1 MQKICNR
8 LRTILLLAVLILLAG
23 AAASIMEAQL
33 SPQGPRVIGKLFGAE
48 AQAAGQIYYLEDY
61 AESGELKIRSTAK
74 SPEDAPVITQRDPET
89 NVNINYIDISQEGS
103 SYVEL
108 RSINVTVGY
117 ENNYGRFD
125 NYCSNILL
133 AGDNIIRTNNDSGV
147 DLGYGY
153 NATKILKSASSKTEI
168 PGLTL
173 INTNNEKPA
182 LDIHLST
189 YDGSTS
195 KIDFPAD
202 DVYLNLSNLLGVPEI
217 ICSAQYGKLAAIN
230 VTAPELKGQTL
241 RDVWLN
247 DEKETE
253 ASSSDNSKVKTGL
266 ASGHIN
272 DDGTGTLWVQK
283 SINGYIEGLDPS
295 NNFGLISAVAENG
308 QTFKGKIENA
318 AACEGRN
325 SIRYK
330 GEATLKQ
337 APEMPNVIAAT
348 AKQINPPYG
357 DDYKCTFT
365 VDSVKGQEYSIYEQ
379 YYGVLNN
386 YNHPVQ
392 TVSGTGE
399 PIVLKV
405 DDLDLIN
412 TAEIVY
418 ITAKYENPTAG
429 QSSLESICAKPVACN
444 FKDATLKQGA
454 YNQGYSDSVNQ
465 DEHMLYTLAA
475 DSKLPKGLS
484 LNTKTGEVSGTAQEA
499 GTFSFKVESAV
510 NTDDYW
516 GSHIGYY
523 QPTPVT
529 ATFTLTID
537 KTEVQTPAAPTVD
550 TIGKDYVRLKENEQ
564 PDAGTVASLAGATYQ
579 YAISSVDGK
588 IVNSPVWQDSTEFT
602 SLQQGTAYTFA
613 ARFKETKDT
622 FVSASSAWSSEINTK
637 VAVAVP
643 SINLDDGNPCA
654 TAEGAKC
661 QITSDATHQG
671 EEPAEALLNVGDRV
685 TYTITPCKEHSF
697 RKVSING
704 QEVSQ
709 DALKN
714 AKGVITT
721 TYTVRAKDHD
731 ITAKAVMG
739 TKQVIDV
746 APMTEYQVSASDP
759 CNASAADLTSDI
771 NARVK
776 VRYEYDN
783 GTVLENQETTWSL
796 DSNQN
801 YSPKG
806 GTWKYSGTQVG
817 TGTPHLDA
825 VVTPV
830 AGQIAAVPSVT
841 KPINEAGYKD
851 AAALGLPS
859 QVEMTFENGA
869 EKAMVDIRWGSL
881 PSGFGKTEATFQIAG
896 QVENAPAWATFNN
909 NVSVDIAVVDADIL
923 TITRGISVK
932 DKVYDGTTSAELVV
946 DEGGIIL
953 TDATGT
959 VVRDIKADASK
970 AKATFKTADAGKN
983 IGVTVEGVKLTSD
996 VEGFDPDKYVLDF
1009 GAVNAN
1015 IEKVTPEFTGPTAD
1029 NSVTYGAPLKDIGL
1043 KGGKVKIGKVT
1054 SVATFKWKN
1063 SDEIPNVENKGYTA
1077 VYVPDDPKNVN
1088 PVETTVA
1095 VTVNKKALKVTPD
1108 AKQEKIYGDADPV
1121 LSYSTDQVLVE
1132 GNEMTGALSRSA
1144 GDAVGSY
1151 EILKGSLSAGSNYD
1165 LSVVRNV
1172 QFKINQR
1179 PVTPVATVE
1188 DREYKA
1194 GDTSAKASIALPEVL
1209 AADQNDVT
1217 AVNYQASFATDE
1229 IGSPRTVTVTGIT
1242 LSGNKAANYNLTTNT
1257 TTTRA
1262 AITPAW
1268 PKITKMPTAKG
1279 ITYGQA
1285 LSETKLEGGTA
1296 VDKNKTSVVVPGH
1309 FEWADPTLVPAAGN
1323 YNAKVKFVPDDQTN
1337 YGTAAVETPVVVAV
1351 AKRDVIVTP
1360 DANQTKT
1367 YSESDPEALTYTIP
1381 DGALLDD
1388 GSEMTGALTR
1398 EPGEDVGNYRII
1410 NNDLSAGSNYNIVLA
1425 EQNFTITQKKVTVT
1439 AEADDRVYISG
1450 DLSADVTLTVNGAI
1464 AEDHITASCDEAYF
1478 KNDTVGNDKT
1488 VTVTG
1493 IALKG
1498 EKAGNYL
1505 LPEEAT
1511 TVTTKATIF
1520 SATAE
1525 IETLPTVKNSII
1537 YGQPLSEAELE
1548 GGKVV
1553 DSVTHEEVAGTFDW
1567 KTPDQVLTEIG
1578 DIQANVVFTPDDLG
1592 VYGKIGDKVT
1602 VSVGKKAIDVAP
1614 VADQTKVFGSS
1625 DPNSYGFVV
1634 SDETPLVG
1642 EDKLLDVLTRAEG
1655 EDVGEYAYSLT
1666 PSAAEHTH
1674 YTITLKDADTI
1685 KFAITK
1691 ATPEAPAMPVLKG
1704 STSGSVTL
1712 ETIEVTDA
1720 VALKAGAAVEY
1731 GLIEGDNQTKWQA
1744 EPVFEGLEG
1753 DTVYRFTARYAATDN
1768 TEASA
1773 ESAVLEVKTPTG
1785 GIVVEA
1791 PAVTGVPE
1799 GTEGVTVTADKLDQ
1813 AVNAGETVT
1822 FTLTGNKAKEGSY
1835 VPYGFTING
1844 EAVEVG
1850 KMDEETRTCTVTYT
1864 VQDADVEKGSLDA
1877 EALFTLL
1884 GDINDDGTVDAGDA
1898 LLIQRA
1904 AGGLGD
1910 PLSDEKKVAAD
1921 VNLDGA
1927 VDAGDALLIKRF
1939 AAGLIEAL

>member
-33 SPQGPRVIGKLFGAE
+33 SPQGPRVIGKLFGTE

-61 AESGELKIRSTAK
+61 VESGVLSIYSTAT
-74 SPEDAPVITQRDPET
+74 SPEDAPVITQRNPGT
-89 NVNINYIDISQEGS
+89 TVNIKEIKIDGEKR

-108 RSINVTVGY
+108 RSINVHVGASGDDGNFY
-117 ENNYGRFD
+117 NLS
-125 NYCSNILL
+125 SNILL
-133 AGDNIIRTNNDSGV
+133 AGDNIIQSDASCGV
-147 DLGYGY
+147 YLGDDD
-153 NATKILKSASSKTEI
+153 KKIEILKSTSSGETEI
-168 PGLTL
+168 PGLTVK
-173 INTNNEKPA
+173 NTNNENPA
-182 LDIHLST
+182 IHMSGESGMTLV
-189 YDGSTS
+189 
-195 KIDFPAD
+195 FPAD
-202 DVYLNLSNLLGVPEI
+202 DVYLNLSNLLGIPHVDNLI
-217 ICSAQYGKLAAIN
+217 KRDNQYEWVQTGAIN
-230 VTAPELKGQTL
+230 VTAPELKGQKL
-241 RDVWLN
+241 REVRHN
-247 DEKETE
+247 DDERSCV
-253 ASSSDNSKVKTGL
+253 AG
-266 ASGHIN
+266 GYIN
-272 DDGTGTLWVQK
+272 DDGTGTLWVQAQYGG
-283 SINGYIEGLDPS
+283 SFTSSYNV
-295 NNFGLISAVAENG
+295 ISAVTDSG
-308 QTFKGKIENA
+308 QSVGGSAGYINRIE
-318 AACEGRN
+318 EGSKRH
-325 SIRYK
+325 R
-330 GEATLKQ
+330 GDVTLKQ
-337 APEMPNVIAAT
+337 IPGAPTVFAAT
-348 AKQINPPYG
+348 AKYTYNTSEKYG
-357 DDYKCTFT
+357 EYECTFT
-365 VDSVKGQEYSIYEQ
+365 VDTVKGQEYMLYDN
-379 YYGVLNN
+379 YYAEHGDLNV
-386 YNHPVQ
+386 PVQ
-392 TVSGTGE
+392 KVSGTGE
-399 PIVLKV
+399 PVTLKGFTTHDMATV
-405 DDLDLIN
+405 FFITTKYISP
-412 TAEIVY
+412 TAE
-418 ITAKYENPTAG
+418 
-429 QSSLESICAKPVACN
+429 QSSMQSNAARPVYCN
-444 FKDATLKQGA
+444 FEGTTLERGA
-454 YNQGYSDSVNQ
+454 YNQGYSGSVNQ
-465 DEHMLYTLAA
+465 DEHLLYTLAA

-499 GTFSFKVESAV
+499 GIFSFKVESTA
-510 NTDDYW
+510 NPDDSW
-516 GSHIGYY
+516 GSYAR
-523 QPTPVT
+523 QSTPVT

-564 PDAGTVASLAGATYQ
+564 PDAGTVASLAGAPYQ

-697 RKVSING
+697 RKVSIND

-721 TYTVRAKDHD
+721 TYTVRAKDRD

-746 APMTEYQVSASDP
+746 APMTKYHVSASDP

-783 GTVLENQETTWSL
+783 GTVLENQETSWSL

-806 GTWKYSGTQVG
+806 GTWKYSGTKVG

-841 KPINEAGYKD
+841 KPINAAGYKD
-851 AAALGLPS
+851 AASLGLPS

-869 EKAMVDIRWGSL
+869 EKAMVDIHWGSL
-881 PSGFGKTEATFQIAG
+881 PSDFGKTEATTKITG
-896 QVENAPAWATFNN
+896 QVKNAPAWATFNN

-946 DEGGIIL
+946 DEGGIVL

-959 VVRDIKADASK
+959 VMKDIKVDASK
-970 AKATFKTADAGKN
+970 AKATFKTADAGTH

-996 VEGFDPDKYVLDF
+996 AEGFDPDKYVLDF

-1029 NSVTYGAPLKDIGL
+1029 NSVTYGSPLKDIGL

-1179 PVTPVATVE
+1179 PVTPVAMVE

-1285 LSETKLEGGTA
+1285 LSETQLEGGTA

-1478 KNDTVGNDKT
+1478 KDDTVGNDKT

-1493 IALKG
+1493 IVLKG

-1537 YGQPLSEAELE
+1537 YGQPLSKAELE

-1602 VSVGKKAIDVAP
+1602 VSVGKKAIDVTPA
-1614 VADQTKVFGSS
+1614 ADQTKVFGSS

-1634 SDETPLVG
+1634 SEETPLVG
-1642 EDKLLDVLTRAEG
+1642 EDKLLNVLTRAEG

-1753 DTVYRFTARYAATDN
+1753 DTVYRFTARYAATNN

-1773 ESAVLEVKTPTG
+1773 ESEVLEVKTPAG
-1785 GIVVEA
+1785 GIVVKA